1 MLKQW
6 DILEWAIA
14 IGRRFNVNI
23 KDFENPSWKD
33 GMAFAALVANF
44 HPTLLDITK
53 LDPSN
58 GLQNIKTAFKA
69 AETAG
74 CHLVLDPEDVAH
86 ADDKSIA
93 TQIFTLYRFLWDWP
107 PVKVA
112 PQVRGGAPL

>member
-14 IGRRFNVNI
+14 IGKRFNVNI

-33 GMAFAALVANF
+33 GMAFACLIANF

-53 LDPSN
+53 LDPSR
-58 GLQNIKTAFKA
+58 GVENIKTAFKA
-69 AETAG
+69 AEAAG
-74 CHLVLDPEDVAH
+74 CHMVLDPEDVQH

-93 TQIFTLYRFLWDWP
+93 TQIFTWYRFLWDYP
-107 PVKVA
+107 PVRNP
-112 PQVRGGAPL
+112 PQVRGGAP